1 MISPTISI
9 TIPVIKNVNPA
20 SVPGSRRILLSPSSF
35 KVSTTPK
42 IRISI
47 ICMLN
52 FQYSLNELWIRKRN
66 FKLFKLKLPEQSNPP
81 KYTHDSM
88 FGGPDWSLG
97 S

>member
-1 MISPTISI
+1 MYVKFSI
-9 TIPVIKNVNPA
+9 
-20 SVPGSRRILLSPSSF
+20 F
-35 KVSTTPK
+35 
-42 IRISI
+42 
-47 ICMLN
+47 
-52 FQYSLNELWIRKRN
+52 FELAWIRKRN